1 MGMNPMANMFGGF
14 GGPNGGM
21 NGMNGMNMG
30 MGFNPNLF
38 GFQNQN
44 QNMWQN
50 SNSNA
55 FSGMGNDFNYGFN
68 QQQNYNGDFQSG
80 PYGRGYGRG
89 RGRGRGGFNRGRGN
103 FQYQNQNQNQNPSRF
118 NNFHNA
124 HEQQQ
129 FEIQSMQA
137 QMNNGRRTSRP
148 EPVVPPKEEE
158 HPADDDEFA
167 PGGQDDVQEAM
178 GDDYVKKEAV
188 PVEAIE
194 VDTTTV
200 VDETAVHEAEAEQN
214 DNTVTEQNGIDEQTD
229 KPTTFVQSP
238 EPESREEEQKPIA
251 EAYAEDLDMA
261 MPPPTAPSGPSGRY
275 GEKDYGFRAR
285 GHGRFSRSRG
295 SIHLTNGLPSSPV
308 RSTSAN
314 TIPRPVSAG
323 TGVVGAPT
331 GPKAMREP
339 PPKPSRQSST
349 SGGFQIMGRASMGA
363 TRVNE
368 RDRSVTPN
376 GYGEPKSAD
385 RIPIRQTSRRDE
397 GSNGRFEAERDS
409 YDQNRR
415 DHKPNRGPSGDYEM
429 QDADNSYSRSSSHD
443 RSKSHRSRR
452 DRDRDADRNGNGPR
466 QSSRRYRDELMK
478 GDYDMDDYG
487 EAVPDSDSKPRSH
500 RKHRDEKSSKD
511 RDRERDRE
519 RDRDRDRE
527 RDRPRDKDRKRSRHD
542 REYEDGSEYDRRHRS
557 SKHHKKEHTKD
568 LEINGRASRRES
580 QVPTPVATPTSAK
593 EDKDPY
599 TLEREARQRER
610 MLKEDQRREK
620 AASAKAGGG
629 SGTGRRVSY
638 KTEEDAQRGMEERE
652 SAMRAQRWR

>member
-14 GGPNGGM
+14 GGPSGGM
-21 NGMNGMNMG
+21 NGMNGINMG
-30 MGFNPNLF
+30 MGFNPNMF

-44 QNMWQN
+44 QSMWQN
-50 SNSNA
+50 SNQNA

-80 PYGRGYGRG
+80 QYGRGYGRG

-103 FQYQNQNQNQNPSRF
+103 FQYQNQNPNRF

-129 FEIQSMQA
+129 YEIQIMQA
-137 QMNNGRRTSRP
+137 QMSNGQRASKP
-148 EPVVPPKEEE
+148 EPVVQPKEEE
-158 HPADDDEFA
+158 AQPDDDEFA
-167 PGGQDDVQEAM
+167 PGGQDDVQEAL
-178 GDDYVKKEAV
+178 GDDYVKKEVV
-188 PVEAIE
+188 PIETTE

-200 VDETAVHEAEAEQN
+200 ADETAVPEAEPEQN
-214 DNTVTEQNGIDEQTD
+214 DITVTGQNGIEEQPE
-229 KPTTFVQSP
+229 KPTSYIQSP
-238 EPESREEEQKPIA
+238 EPEPREEERKPIA
-251 EAYAEDLDMA
+251 EAYAEDLDVA

-295 SIHLTNGLPSSPV
+295 SIHLTNGLPPSPV
-308 RSTSAN
+308 RSSSSSA
-314 TIPRPVSAG
+314 IPRPVSAG

-339 PPKPSRQSST
+339 PPGPSRQPSTSGGST

-363 TRVNE
+363 SRVND
-368 RDRSVTPN
+368 RDRSLTPN
-376 GYGEPKSAD
+376 GYIETKTAD
-385 RIPIRQTSRRDE
+385 RIPIRQSSRRDE
-397 GSNGRFEAERDS
+397 GSNGRLEKERDS
-409 YDQNRR
+409 YDQKRR
-415 DHKPNRGPSGDYEM
+415 DHKSKRGPSGDYEM

-443 RSKSHRSRR
+443 RSKSHKSRR
-452 DRDRDADRNGNGPR
+452 DRDRDTDRNGIGSR
-466 QSSRRYRDELMK
+466 HSSRRHRDDPTN
-478 GDYDMDDYG
+478 GDYDMNDYG
-487 EAVPDSDSKPRSH
+487 DPVAESDSKSRSH
-500 RKHRDEKSSKD
+500 RKHRDEKYSKD
-511 RDRERDRE
+511 RDRERDG
-519 RDRDRDRE
+519 DRDRDRE
-527 RDRPRDKDRKRSRHD
+527 RDKPRDKDRKRSRHD
-542 REYEDGSEYDRRHRS
+542 RDYEDESDHDRRHRS

-593 EDKDPY
+593 EADKDPY

-620 AASAKAGGG
+620 AASAKAGG

-652 SAMRAQRWR
+652 SATRAQRWR